1 LKEQDTLRKDFPFL
15 VITFPFWRMDA
26 SNSNLAGSVNC
37 EAIVFAPKQ
46 QAAFQNQS
54 VAHFQRTKICAE
66 NGDILSRVYL
76 FELARA

>member
-37 EAIVFAPKQ
+37 EAIVFAPK
-46 QAAFQNQS
+46 
-54 VAHFQRTKICAE
+54 E
-66 NGDILSRVYL
+66 NKSTSGFSKPVGRSFSTDKNLS
-76 FELARA
+76 